1 MPKEPQQLQRRLEL
15 RMPKELPHIVD
26 SGPTVDLKP
35 RRREVATKDAV
46 DRDGGKEGD
55 ATVNAIA
62 DTDLLRPMPKSSL
75 RLSLP
80 RLRSR

>member
-1 MPKEPQQLQRRLEL
+1 
-15 RMPKELPHIVD
+15 MPKELPHIVD
-26 SGPTVDLKP
+26 TGPTVDLKP
-35 RRREVATKDAV
+35 TRREDAAMDAE